1 MREVNLTSCPVVSF
15 IIISLCDT
23 VFYIF
28 RILRRET
35 ALMTSQATVI
45 AAYLSEPMT
54 FSIAST
60 GFNPTHCMT

>member
-1 MREVNLTSCPVVSF
+1 MSEVNLTSCPVVSF

-23 VFYIF
+23 VFYMF
-28 RILRRET
+28 RIIRRET

>member
-1 MREVNLTSCPVVSF
+1 MSEVNLTSCPVVSF
-15 IIISLCDT
+15 IIISLCDS
-23 VFYIF
+23 VFYMF
-28 RILRRET
+28 RIIRRET
-35 ALMTSQATVI
+35 SLMASQATVI

>member
-1 MREVNLTSCPVVSF
+1 MSEVNLTSCAVVSF

-23 VFYIF
+23 VFYMF
-28 RILRRET
+28 RIIRRET

>member
-1 MREVNLTSCPVVSF
+1 MSEVNLTSCPVVSF

-23 VFYIF
+23 VFYKF
-28 RILRRET
+28 RIIRRET